1 MKLSTWQEQVLSRYE
16 IYMAE
21 GWGIEEFLNLNV
33 PRTEDAEDKES
44 APRTGKRRGQGGQG
58 GKENI

>member
-1 MKLSTWQEQVLSRYE
+1 
-16 IYMAE
+16 MAE